1 MKRISY
7 LIITSIV
14 VTSILWSQTGRNDP
28 KIEPLKIMVD
38 YARFFGDS
46 TQTFVELYYGF
57 SESMMIYQNDTA
69 GIKGQINFKMEI
81 KKSGAIE
88 YRKEWIV
95 PHTISG
101 TEQISSQS
109 LVGLQS
115 FAIQPGEYTL
125 SVSASDNYDDTR
137 RDSVSLSLLIIK
149 YPVDQEYL
157 SDIELCTS
165 IQSSNNKQS
174 LFYKN
179 TLEVV
184 PNPSKFYGTGL
195 PVLYYY
201 TIAYN
206 LRTRGDSNSV
216 IVRTSIS
223 DAVGKEVI
231 TKDKIKPRLYNA
243 SVEIGTVNISA
254 LRTGIY
260 LFRIIITDSL
270 NKVFAQNE
278 KKFFIYKHGS
288 PLDSSL
294 TSGLSPV
301 SESKYSVMSEEEVD
315 QYFEYAK
322 YISSDIEKE
331 QYEQLTDLQAK
342 QKLLYEFWRRKS
354 SGANAIS
361 DEAYYAR
368 VKKADDLFTTPFR
381 SGWKSDRGRV
391 FITYGMYDE
400 IERFSNSTDSNPY
413 EVWQYHNIQG
423 GVIFVFVDREG
434 IGNYMLMHSTHRDEL
449 HEELWY
455 EKYALKMH

>member
-1 MKRISY
+1 MM
-7 LIITSIV
+7 IV
-14 VTSILWSQTGRNDP
+14 PFILWSQSSEIDT
-28 KIEPLKIMVD
+28 KLEPLKIMVD
-38 YARFFGDS
+38 YSRFYGDS
-46 TQTFVELYYGF
+46 AQTFVELYYGF
-57 SESMMIYQNDTA
+57 SESMMTYQNDTA
-69 GIKGQINFKMEI
+69 GRRGQINFKMEI
-81 KKSGAIE
+81 KRAGTVE
-88 YRKEWIV
+88 YQKEWIV
-95 PHTISG
+95 PHLVPG
-101 TEQISSQS
+101 TAQISSQS

-115 FAIQPGEYTL
+115 FAILPGEYTL
-125 SVSASDNYDDTR
+125 TVSAYDNYESAR
-137 RDSVSLSLLIIK
+137 RDSVSLPLLITN
-149 YPVDQEYL
+149 YPTDREYL

-165 IQSSNNKQS
+165 IQSSTNKQS

-179 TLEVV
+179 TLDVI
-184 PNPSKFYGTGL
+184 PNPSKLYGTGL

-206 LRTRGDSNSV
+206 LRARGDSENV
-216 IVRTSIS
+216 IVRTSIL

-231 TKDKIKPRLYNA
+231 SKDKIKPRLYNA

-260 LFRIIITDSL
+260 LFRVSLTDSL
-270 NKVFAQNE
+270 NKVFTQNE
-278 KKFFIYKHGS
+278 KRFFIYKHGS

-294 TSGLSPV
+294 TTGSSPV

-322 YISSDIEKE
+322 YITTDVEKE
-331 QYEQLTDLQAK
+331 QYEQLTDLKAK
-342 QKLLYEFWRRKS
+342 QKLLYEFWKRKS
-354 SGANAIS
+354 SGLNTIA

-368 VKKADDLFTTPFR
+368 VKKADELFTTPFR

-391 FITYGMYDE
+391 YIMYGMYDD

-413 EVWQYHNIQG
+413 EVWQYRNLQG